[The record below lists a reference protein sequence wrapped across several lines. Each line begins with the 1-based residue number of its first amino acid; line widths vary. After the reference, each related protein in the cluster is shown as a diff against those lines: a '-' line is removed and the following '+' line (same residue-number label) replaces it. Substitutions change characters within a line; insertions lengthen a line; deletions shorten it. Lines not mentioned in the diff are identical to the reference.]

1 MEEKN
6 LFSISIFGKIKNI
19 WILNR
24 EGVSGEAR
32 GATAPH
38 RYLEHAL
45 THIKLAKQMD
55 TKFIEKGHQ
64 TMYFHKKQIK

>member
-1 MEEKN
+1 MQPSQRNNKYVT
-6 LFSISIFGKIKNI
+6 LTSID
-19 WILNR
+19 R